1 MIAHINRAT
10 MALNVKCSKF
20 EKFDGFEA
28 REEEGDTEDC
38 ARPCD
43 FDARKDLFFR
53 WLNPTCHGETFLED
67 SRDALEMVMRGPK
80 GQKRLVFRDR
90 SPESTSAESV

>member
-1 MIAHINRAT
+1 MIAHIDRAT

-20 EKFDGFEA
+20 EKFDGFAA
-28 REEEGDTEDC
+28 REGEGDTG

-67 SRDALEMVMRGPK
+67 SRDAPEMVMRGPK
-80 GQKRLVFRDR
+80 GRKRLVLRDP
-90 SPESTSAESV
+90 SPDSTSTDSV